1 MRLSLAVT
9 IALLGAACGGD
20 PIGPVPSQSHVLS
33 VAPNDSHADGVVRG
47 TILGVRLTDPADTT
61 SQEHVAGASIAV
73 YLEFAHV
80 PVDSSELPQHKLLG
94 TITSDAQGAFQLT
107 NVPDGYYRLDVT
119 PPPGSPYAPGTS
131 GTVSFT
137 ANTQAAALVWLY
149 LK

>member
-1 MRLSLAVT
+1 
-9 IALLGAACGGD
+9 
-20 PIGPVPSQSHVLS
+20 
-33 VAPNDSHADGVVRG
+33 VVRG

-80 PVDSSELPQHKLLG
+80 PVDSSELPEHKLLG
-94 TITSDAQGAFQLT
+94 TITSDARGAFQLT
-107 NVPDGYYRLDVT
+107 NVPGGYYRLDVT

>member
-1 MRLSLAVT
+1 
-9 IALLGAACGGD
+9 
-20 PIGPVPSQSHVLS
+20 

-94 TITSDAQGAFQLT
+94 TITSDARGAFQLT
-107 NVPDGYYRLDVT
+107 NVPGGYYRLDVT